1 MLKYLLDTDTCI
13 YTIKRKPVHLKR
25 MFNAHIGQLCISSI
39 TWGELITG
47 AEKSNQVQRNLQD
60 LEGFAA
66 RLEILD
72 FDRNAATHFGQ
83 IRAEL
88 ARTGESIGAYDSMI
102 AGHARSAGLI
112 VVTNNQRE
120 FNRVNGLRVENWVD
134 IQ

>member
-25 MFNAHIGQLCISSI
+25 MFNAHIGQLGISSI

-72 FDRNAATHFGQ
+72 FDRNAASHFGQ

-88 ARTGESIGAYDSMI
+88 ARTGESIGAYDSML

-112 VVTNNQRE
+112 VVTNNQSE

>member
-25 MFNAHIGQLCISSI
+25 MFNAHIGQLGISSI

-112 VVTNNQRE
+112 VVTNNQSE

>member
-25 MFNAHIGQLCISSI
+25 MFNAHIGQLGISSI

-72 FDRNAATHFGQ
+72 FDRNAASHFGQ

-112 VVTNNQRE
+112 VVTNNQSE